1 MAEICEAYMEGL
13 AFGGAAFGRLPDGML
28 CFVRG
33 AIPGERIRLE
43 VTARKK
49 SYARGR
55 IREILES
62 SPLRISPACPLAV
75 TPQNAG
81 CDCQGCSYQHLPY
94 DLELTWKQKQFEG
107 FLLRPGLVSP
117 ERMLPPFP
125 APERYHWRNRIALSC
140 TTHSGKKGP
149 GARSPSAGILVLGY
163 RAEDNKTILPVSS
176 CMIARKALD
185 TAIREISDCTG
196 TEEGKSFMISGK
208 KMLIPS
214 AAQRVF
220 FRWTLKDGVC
230 VWTDQDPPSGTM
242 LTEQL
247 GSAGRFLVHRES
259 FFQTNTAVACELL
272 RRTAETVR
280 KLQPEAVL
288 ELFCGAG
295 IFSIIAAE
303 SCENCTCFGI
313 ELDRRAI
320 SAARRNAEKRG
331 LEKRCRFH
339 CGDASSFR
347 SVFSQEHRRQLDAD
361 KLLLIL
367 DPPRSGLTKRQM
379 KEILSLRSG
388 HILYISCSPDTLK
401 RDLESLTAP
410 GNNRYEIVQTGILD
424 MFPATAHFESMT
436 LLRRT

>member
-13 AFGGAAFGRLPDGML
+13 AFGGAAFGKLPDGML

-55 IREILES
+55 IREILEG
-62 SPLRISPACPLAV
+62 SPQRIPPACPLAV

-125 APERYHWRNRIALSC
+125 APERYHWRNRITLSC
-140 TTHSGKKGP
+140 TT
-149 GARSPSAGILVLGY
+149 PSAGVPVLGY

-185 TAIREISDCTG
+185 AAIRGISDCAG
-196 TEEGKSFMISGK
+196 TEKGKFIVISGK
-208 KMLIPS
+208 KTLIP
-214 AAQRVF
+214 ADTRRVF
-220 FRWTLKDGVC
+220 FRWTLKDGVT
-230 VWTDQDPPSGTM
+230 VWTDQDPPSGVM

-247 GSAGRFLVHRES
+247 GSAGRFLVPRES

-320 SAARRNAEKRG
+320 SAARRNAERRG
-331 LEKRCRFH
+331 LGKRCRFH

-347 SVFSQEHRRQLDAD
+347 SVFSQEHRRPLDAD

-379 KEILSLRSG
+379 KEILSLQSG

-401 RDLESLTAP
+401 RDLETMTAP